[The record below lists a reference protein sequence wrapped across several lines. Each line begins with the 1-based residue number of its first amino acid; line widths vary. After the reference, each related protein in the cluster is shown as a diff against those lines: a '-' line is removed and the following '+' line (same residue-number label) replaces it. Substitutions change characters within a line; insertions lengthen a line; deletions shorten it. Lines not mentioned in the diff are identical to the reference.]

1 LKKSTRIIA
10 TCFILILGVSLVI
23 GGCQTS
29 KKPVS
34 PTPSE
39 KPQVTNPTTSKYPQ
53 QTANRVTT
61 EAAKVSGVKS
71 AYTVISNRNIY
82 IGLELNSATTSAA
95 QTEKM
100 VVDRVKQMEPGYSVS
115 ATSDKNTVASIK
127 SIARGVAGGK
137 PLSNFKNDLD
147 KIDQRLK
154 STLK

>member
-1 LKKSTRIIA
+1 
-10 TCFILILGVSLVI
+10 
-23 GGCQTS
+23 
-29 KKPVS
+29 
-34 PTPSE
+34 
-39 KPQVTNPTTSKYPQ
+39 
-53 QTANRVTT
+53 
-61 EAAKVSGVKS
+61 
-71 AYTVISNRNIY
+71 SNRNIY